1 MWAIIPINNFSRSF
15 SRLSSILDMDQRMEL
30 AKNLSRRLIQKL
42 TDLNEVEK
50 VVVFTSEKIWSSE
63 FDHPKLIVRSDEN
76 RKPLKEKIDSIADWA
91 YSMGAEQMMYLS
103 IDLPLL
109 EKEDI
114 KEMIDSHEEGLT
126 IIEAKK
132 DGGTNALIS
141 DLPRRINFQFGTD
154 SFQKHIEAAKS
165 EKLSINIQSI
175 ERLSF
180 DLDDHDDWE
189 LLIKYYQ
196 PEKNPLKISN

>member
-1 MWAIIPINNFSRSF
+1 MWAIIPINDFSRSF
-15 SRLSSILDMDQRMEL
+15 SRLSSILDTDQRMKL

-50 VVVFTSEKIWSSE
+50 VIVFTSETIWSRE
-63 FDHPKLIVRSDEN
+63 LKHPKLLVQIDKD
-76 RKPLKEKIDSIADWA
+76 RKPLKEKIDSVADWA
-91 YSMGAEQMMYLS
+91 HSMGAEQMMYLS

-109 EKEDI
+109 KKEDI
-114 KEMIDSHEEGLT
+114 RELIDSHEEGLT
-126 IIEAKK
+126 IVEAKK

-154 SFQKHIEAAKS
+154 SFQKHIGAAKS

>member
-1 MWAIIPINNFSRSF
+1 
-15 SRLSSILDMDQRMEL
+15 MDQRMEL
-30 AKNLSRRLIQKL
+30 AKNLSGRLIQKL

-50 VVVFTSEKIWSSE
+50 VIVFTSEIIWSRE
-63 FDHPKLIVRSDEN
+63 LKHPKLNVQIDEN
-76 RKPLKEKIDSIADWA
+76 RKPLKEKIDSVADWA

-126 IIEAKK
+126 IVEAKK

-154 SFQKHIEAAKS
+154 SYQKHIEASKS

-180 DLDDHDDWE
+180 DLDDQDDWE
-189 LLIKYYQ
+189 LLMKYYQ
-196 PEKNPLKISN
+196 PEKNPLEISN

>member
-1 MWAIIPINNFSRSF
+1 MFITQKIVSKVTFKICPGCKSNW
-15 SRLSSILDMDQRMEL
+15 LDGQLYWSTGKIGCPHDLAGLLCNEL
-30 AKNLSRRLIQKL
+30 N
-42 TDLNEVEK
+42 
-50 VVVFTSEKIWSSE
+50 
-63 FDHPKLIVRSDEN
+63 HPKLIVRSDDDT
-76 RKPLKEKIDSIADWA
+76 KPLKEKIDSIADWVH
-91 YSMGAEQMMYLS
+91 SMGAKKMMYLS

-114 KEMIDSHEEGLT
+114 IEMIDSHKDGLT
-126 IIEAKK
+126 LVEAKK
-132 DGGTNALIS
+132 DVGTNALIS
-141 DLPRRINFQFGTD
+141 GLPRRINFQFGTD

-196 PEKNPLKISN
+196 PEKNPLEISN

>member
-1 MWAIIPINNFSRSF
+1 
-15 SRLSSILDMDQRMEL
+15 
-30 AKNLSRRLIQKL
+30 
-42 TDLNEVEK
+42 
-50 VVVFTSEKIWSSE
+50 
-63 FDHPKLIVRSDEN
+63 
-76 RKPLKEKIDSIADWA
+76 
-91 YSMGAEQMMYLS
+91 MGAKKMMYLS

-114 KEMIDSHEEGLT
+114 IEMIDSHKDGLT
-126 IIEAKK
+126 LIEAKK

-141 DLPRRINFQFGTD
+141 GLPRRINFQFGTD

-196 PEKNPLKISN
+196 PEKNPLEISN

>member
-1 MWAIIPINNFSRSF
+1 MWVIIPINDFSRSF
-15 SRLSSILDMDQRMEL
+15 SRLSSILDLQQRIKL
-30 AKNLSRRLIQKL
+30 AKNLSSRLIHKM

-50 VVVFTSEKIWSSE
+50 VVAFTSEKIWANE
-63 FDHPKLIVRSDEN
+63 LNHPKLIVRSDDDT
-76 RKPLKEKIDSIADWA
+76 KPLKEKIDSIADWVH
-91 YSMGAEQMMYLS
+91 SMGAKRMMYLS

-114 KEMIDSHEEGLT
+114 IEMIDSHKDGLT
-126 IIEAKK
+126 LVEAKK

-165 EKLSINIQSI
+165 EKLSINIPSI

-189 LLIKYYQ
+189 LLIKYCQ
-196 PEKNPLKISN
+196 PEKNPLEISN

>member
-1 MWAIIPINNFSRSF
+1 MWAIIPINDFSRSF
-15 SRLSSILDMDQRMEL
+15 SRLSSILDLDQRMEL
-30 AKNLSRRLIQKL
+30 AKNLSRRLINKL
-42 TDLNEVEK
+42 TDLNEVEN
-50 VVVFTSEKIWSSE
+50 VVVFTSEKIWSNKLS
-63 FDHPKLIVRSDEN
+63 HPKLMIRSDED

-91 YSMGAEQMMYLS
+91 YTMGAKKMMYIS

-114 KEMIDSHEEGLT
+114 IEMINSHKNGLSLV
-126 IIEAKK
+126 EATK

-141 DLPRRINFQFGTD
+141 DLPRRINFQFGIQ
-154 SFQKHIEAAKS
+154 SFKKHIEAAKS
-165 EKLSINIQSI
+165 ERLSINIQSI

-180 DLDDHDDWE
+180 DLDDQDDWE

-196 PEKNPLKISN
+196 PEKNPFKI